1 MAKLNLSVSLLLPS
15 VLHDPSET
23 NIICWYGALV
33 KKHFLLCSMY
43 SWKHDFYF
51 YFRILWWI

>member
-15 VLHDPSET
+15 VLHDPLET

-51 YFRILWWI
+51 IF